1 MKNNCEIIGML
12 NGRYKNL
19 LDVNRRVYSTNGISP
34 TITTCGGGNTE
45 PKIMEFLALDEQ
57 NKTIRQDTIGTL
69 TTDGSSPKH
78 NNRVIEC
85 YGLQRNETKAFM
97 KKPLKECS
105 RTILANKSFG
115 GGGGTDDKDGY
126 P

>member
-1 MKNNCEIIGML
+1 
-12 NGRYKNL
+12 
-19 LDVNRRVYSTNGISP
+19 
-34 TITTCGGGNTE
+34 
-45 PKIMEFLALDEQ
+45 MEFLALDEQ

-85 YGLQRNETKAFM
+85 YGIQRNETKAFM

-115 GGGGTDDKDGY
+115 GGGVLMTKTAIPNEEIERLGEE
-126 P
+126 

>member
-12 NGRYKNL
+12 NGRYENM
-19 LDVNRRVYSTNGISP
+19 LDVNRRVYSTSGISP
-34 TITTCGGGNTE
+34 TITTCVGGNTE

-78 NNRVIEC
+78 NNCVIEC
-85 YGLQRNETKAFM
+85 YGIQRNETKAFM

-105 RTILANKSFG
+105 RTILANTSFG
-115 GGGGTDDKDGY
+115 GGGADDEDGY

>member
-12 NGRYKNL
+12 NGRYENL
-19 LDVNRRVYSTNGISP
+19 LDVNRRVYYTNGVSP

-45 PKIMEFLALDEQ
+45 PNIMEFLALDEQ

-115 GGGGTDDKDGY
+115 GGGCY
-126 P
+126 

>member
-1 MKNNCEIIGML
+1 ML

-19 LDVNRRVYSTNGISP
+19 LDVNRRVYSTSGTSP

-57 NKTIRQDTIGTL
+57 NKAVRKDTIGIL
-69 TTDGSSPKH
+69 MTDGSSPKH
-78 NNRVIEC
+78 NNRIIEC
-85 YGLQRNETKAFM
+85 YGVQRNETKAFV

-115 GGGGTDDKDGY
+115 GGGTYDEDDY